1 MSAHVTGIEFFY
13 RRLKSYNI
21 KFFHSVHVFT
31 YISPTYKGRFVNF
44 LQNVH
49 VLLLYICIS
58 HAKFMFIS
66 GAAIDWNILRR
77 NIYFSQ
83 ILYHIIIQYYIAQF
97 FSIFTLPTIFRSTEI
112 YLNSIILNLIK
123 RLSLMYT
130 VAVNVSTMYKKSS
143 NEIAYLRLFTQLIIP
158 WLIFISTI
166 W

>member
-1 MSAHVTGIEFFY
+1 MSAYVTRIEVFY

-21 KFFHSVHVFT
+21 KFSLSIHVFI
-31 YISPTYKGRFVNF
+31 YVSPTYKGWFVNF
-44 LQNVH
+44 LQKVH
-49 VLLLYICIS
+49 VFLLYIYIL

-66 GAAIDWNILRR
+66 GAAIDWNILRH

-97 FSIFTLPTIFRSTEI
+97 FSIFTLLTIFRSTEI

-123 RLSLMYT
+123 LLSLMYT

-143 NEIAYLRLFTQLIIP
+143 NEVAYLRLFTQLIIP
-158 WLIFISTI
+158 RLIFISTI